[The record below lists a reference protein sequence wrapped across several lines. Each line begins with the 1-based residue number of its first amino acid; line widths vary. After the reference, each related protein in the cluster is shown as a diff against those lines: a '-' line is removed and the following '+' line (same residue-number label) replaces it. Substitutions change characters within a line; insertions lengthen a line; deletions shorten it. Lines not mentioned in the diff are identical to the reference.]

1 MLQGCFDILESSLQ
15 FLVFLLPV
23 SQFDIC
29 LKCKPFRL
37 GQPLAYHGE
46 K

>member
-15 FLVFLLPV
+15 FLVSLLPI
-23 SQFDIC
+23 SEFDIY
-29 LKCKPFRL
+29 LECKPFRL
-37 GQPLAYHGE
+37 GVSLTYHGE